1 MTFLEVRDAGREALK
16 AQIKEGVDSVVHQA
30 YDLLKSIE
38 KVSTSRMA
46 PSNLPDLEIVMNQF
60 QTAESQK
67 GKQSTAKGPK
77 DDNLFDAAP
86 ADSPEGRTIEADR
99 KPPEILLLCQ
109 VKDSH
114 YEQYITRDNN
124 GRVLHGKNSVPKLE
138 YDQDGK
144 LTRVTTMEGSALGSF
159 LTGAEMFDPIIYK
172 RRADGKWTDEKGIAV
187 YDMDFEVDQLTGKV
201 TERLPGVALHFNADG
216 TNYET
221 DASGQRL
228 LRVDYGKDDRS
239 FVYDSEGRLT
249 KVHYN
254 HDRTN
259 PFGQHFSDTWK
270 RQEDGTWM
278 NFDKDGKA
286 TGRRLQDIQCMPDG
300 TYIETDFPC
309 RATVF
314 RVTPSLK

>member
-1 MTFLEVRDAGREALK
+1 
-16 AQIKEGVDSVVHQA
+16 
-30 YDLLKSIE
+30 
-38 KVSTSRMA
+38 MA

-60 QTAESQK
+60 QTADTKSPK
-67 GKQSTAKGPK
+67 DKQSTAKGPK
-77 DDNLFDAAP
+77 EDNPFDPPP
-86 ADSPEGRTIEADR
+86 ADSPDGRTVEASR
-99 KPPEILLLCQ
+99 KLTEIHQLCQ

-114 YEQYITRDNN
+114 YEQHITRDNS
-124 GRVLHGKNSVPKLE
+124 GRVLQGKNSVPKLE

-144 LTRVTTMEGSALGSF
+144 LTKVTTMEGSFLGSF
-159 LTGAEMFDPIIYK
+159 LTGAEMFDPVVYK
-172 RRADGKWTDEKGIAV
+172 RRADGRWTDEKGAAV
-187 YDMDFEVDQLTGKV
+187 YDIDFEVDQLTGKV
-201 TERLPGVALHFNADG
+201 TERLPGVAVHMNADG
-216 TNYET
+216 TSYTT
-221 DASGQRL
+221 DASGETL

-249 KVHYN
+249 KVQYH

-259 PFGQHFSDTWK
+259 SFGRDFVDTWQ

-278 NFDKDGKA
+278 NFDKDGKP

-314 RVTPSLK
+314 RVEPSLK